1 MQYNDFTDSE
11 GDTAFSLSTHPDAPP
26 EGERWSTW
34 DAASHGPV
42 PRPDWV
48 ITDAAAVDS
57 DLGVLKTGK
66 EADVHLVERWVPGT
80 ERGIVMAA
88 KRFRTGEHRLF
99 HRDAGYLE
107 GRRVRRSRE
116 MRAMARRTEFGR
128 ELVSGQW
135 AFAEFAALTRLWEL
149 ELSVPYPIQLDGRE
163 MLMEF
168 IGEGR
173 VAAPRLAQA
182 RPPEDLL
189 PSLFEQLRSTLL
201 ALCREGWAHGDLSP
215 YNVLLRGEQLVFI
228 DWPQIVDIVGNP
240 QGFTFLERD
249 VSTMCTWFNQRGYAV
264 DAGELLGELI
274 AEATGA
280 W

>member
-1 MQYNDFTDSE
+1 
-11 GDTAFSLSTHPDAPP
+11 
-26 EGERWSTW
+26 
-34 DAASHGPV
+34 
-42 PRPDWV
+42 
-48 ITDAAAVDS
+48 
-57 DLGVLKTGK
+57 
-66 EADVHLVERWVPGT
+66 
-80 ERGIVMAA
+80 MAA

-264 DAGELLGELI
+264 DAGELI

>member
-1 MQYNDFTDSE
+1 MQYNDFEDTE
-11 GDTAFSLSTHPDAPP
+11 GDTPFSVGTHPEAPP

-34 DAASHGPV
+34 DAAAHGPV

-48 ITDAAAVDS
+48 ITDAGAVDA

-80 ERGIVMAA
+80 DRSVRMAA

-116 MRAMARRTEFGR
+116 MRAMARRTEFGK

-135 AFAEFAALTRLWEL
+135 AGAEFAALGRLWEL
-149 ELSVPYPIQLDGRE
+149 GLPVPYPVQLDGRE

-168 IGEGR
+168 IGKGQ
-173 VAAPRLAQA
+173 VAAPRLAQS
-182 RPPEDLL
+182 RPPTELL
-189 PSLFEQLRSTLL
+189 PELFEQLRQVMETL
-201 ALCREGWAHGDLSP
+201 AEAGWAHGDLSP
-215 YNVLLRGEQLVFI
+215 YNILLDGERLVVI
-228 DWPQIVDIVGNP
+228 DWPQIVDVIGNP

-249 VSTMCTWFNQRGYAV
+249 AVNVCAWFTSRGYAV
-264 DAGELLGELI
+264 DAGELTGSLV
-274 AEATGA
+274 AAATA
-280 W
+280 RF

>member
-34 DAASHGPV
+34 DAASHGPA

-173 VAAPRLAQA
+173 VAAPRIAQA

>member
-34 DAASHGPV
+34 DAASHGPA

-173 VAAPRLAQA
+173 VAAPRIAQA
-182 RPPEDLL
+182 RPPVDLL

>member
-173 VAAPRLAQA
+173 VAAPRIAQA
-182 RPPEDLL
+182 RPPVDLL